1 MLPLMFKLQL
11 FLLVKTDLL
20 VLTDWHD

>member
-1 MLPLMFKLQL
+1 LMFKLQL